1 MVAAAREPHDEE
13 SHVGRMDSQ
22 LAARLLRYAL
32 PYKGWITLT
41 VLLVLLVPI
50 LDLAGTIIVKQA
62 IDGPLKDAIEL
73 RGSTDGDGADGG
85 DGASAEVSA
94 TALDQLLRWAGLYFV
109 VMLVFIVL
117 RYAQGLLMARIGQR
131 VMRDVRTEIFR
142 HLQRMPLSFY
152 DRNPV
157 GRLVTRLTNDVE
169 ALNQL
174 FTSGVVTL
182 LADILLLTGIAVL
195 LVYFSLD
202 LALVTIAVVPFLL
215 VVTFVFRYFARKFY
229 RQQRS
234 QLSRLNAFTHESI
247 QGIDVIHLFTREG
260 DTARRYGALNE
271 GYLRTFLKT
280 VFAYSVYFPVLEV
293 ITASGL
299 VAILWRGGYLI
310 GTGGI
315 ELGVFYLFWRFL
327 ERFTV
332 PIRDMAE
339 RYNVLQSA
347 MAAAER
353 IFDIIDS
360 PETIRSRP
368 DASVPTSL
376 AGEIA
381 FEDLSFAYHDD
392 DYVLRDFDV
401 RIAPGETVAIVG
413 ATGAGKSTIISLLNR
428 FYDPQKG
435 RVSVDGKDIRDYD
448 LHAYR
453 GRLATVLQDPFIFSR
468 SALENIRLGNPAIDA
483 AAAREAARRVEAD
496 RFLQL
501 LPDGYSTTL
510 QERGVTLSMGE
521 RQLLSFALALAHD
534 PDILVLDEATAH
546 IDTETEKRI
555 ERALAQLLKGRTS
568 IIIAHRLSTIQRADR
583 ILVLHMGVLREQGTH
598 RELLA
603 EKGIYYRLHQLQF
616 LAAE

>member
-1 MVAAAREPHDEE
+1 
-13 SHVGRMDSQ
+13 
-22 LAARLLRYAL
+22 
-32 PYKGWITLT
+32 
-41 VLLVLLVPI
+41 
-50 LDLAGTIIVKQA
+50 
-62 IDGPLKDAIEL
+62 
-73 RGSTDGDGADGG
+73 
-85 DGASAEVSA
+85 
-94 TALDQLLRWAGLYFV
+94 
-109 VMLVFIVL
+109 
-117 RYAQGLLMARIGQR
+117 
-131 VMRDVRTEIFR
+131 
-142 HLQRMPLSFY
+142 
-152 DRNPV
+152 
-157 GRLVTRLTNDVE
+157 
-169 ALNQL
+169 
-174 FTSGVVTL
+174 
-182 LADILLLTGIAVL
+182 
-195 LVYFSLD
+195 
-202 LALVTIAVVPFLL
+202 
-215 VVTFVFRYFARKFY
+215 
-229 RQQRS
+229 
-234 QLSRLNAFTHESI
+234 
-247 QGIDVIHLFTREG
+247 
-260 DTARRYGALNE
+260 
-271 GYLRTFLKT
+271 
-280 VFAYSVYFPVLEV
+280 
-293 ITASGL
+293 
-299 VAILWRGGYLI
+299 
-310 GTGGI
+310 
-315 ELGVFYLFWRFL
+315 
-327 ERFTV
+327 
-332 PIRDMAE
+332 
-339 RYNVLQSA
+339 
-347 MAAAER
+347 
-353 IFDIIDS
+353 
-360 PETIRSRP
+360 
-368 DASVPTSL
+368 VPTSL

-521 RQLLSFALALAHD
+521 RQLLSFARALAHD

-583 ILVLHMGVLREQGTH
+583 ILVLHKGVLREQGTH